1 MDIKGICYLVATP
14 IGNLEDISYRAV
26 RILKE
31 VDIIAAEDTRNTI
44 KLLNYYNIT
53 TKLTSYHQHN
63 EVEKS
68 LYLLGLIQKGANI
81 AVVSD
86 AGMPGISDPGYEMV
100 LTCISNEVEIQVI
113 PGASAMISALVIS
126 GVDTS
131 KFTFEGFLSK
141 DKKERKNTLTKLMFT
156 EETIILYESPHRLL
170 NTLGELKETLGNRNI
185 SIVRELTKL
194 NEEIIRGDISRA
206 INYFTLNSPRGEFV
220 IIIEGNKEKDN
231 NIDDWQNISLDEH
244 LEYYLNKN
252 VERKD
257 AVKLIAKD
265 RGIPKRIIYEKFM
278 KK

>member
-1 MDIKGICYLVATP
+1 MNIKGKCYLVATP

-44 KLLNYYNIT
+44 KLLNYYNIS

-68 LYLLGLIQKGANI
+68 SYLVDLIQKGSNI
-81 AVVSD
+81 AIVSD

-126 GVDTS
+126 GVDSS
-131 KFTFEGFLSK
+131 KFTFQGFLSK
-141 DKKERKNTLTKLMFT
+141 DKKERKKTLTKLMFT

-194 NEEIIRGDISRA
+194 NEEIIREDISRA
-206 INYFTLNSPRGEFV
+206 INYFMTNSPRGEFV
-220 IIIEGNKEKDN
+220 LVIEGNKEKDN

-265 RGIPKRIIYEKFM
+265 RGIPKRIVYEKFM